1 MTQVIRS
8 KPKDVFSSLEMS
20 QENRLIAMQLQMA
33 KFYLLIIESYLLIIV
48 SNWEGLR
55 GALVNCAC
63 IK

>member
-33 KFYLLIIESYLLIIV
+33 KFYLLIIV

-55 GALVNCAC
+55 GAPANCAC

>member
-55 GALVNCAC
+55 GAPANCAC

>member
-1 MTQVIRS
+1 VTQVIRS
-8 KPKDVFSSLEMS
+8 KPKDVFECFK
-20 QENRLIAMQLQMA
+20 QNRLIAMQLQMA